1 MLINAQRAEEVRV
14 AIMSGDTLDTYQLA
28 VAEAGLSRGNI
39 YRGIVANIN
48 PALNAAFVDFGAE
61 RDGMLPAHDVV
72 AEAYHR
78 TPPSDESASRIDRIL
93 ERGHSLLVQVTK
105 DPSGTKGAALTT
117 NVSFAGRYLVL
128 TPFDQTRGIS
138 RKVEDEEIRATMR
151 EQAAKLDVPPGCGII
166 LRTNALGQTKTVLKA
181 DLAAL
186 LRLWK
191 RVQAETKK
199 GKGPRLLYSD
209 QDIVVQA
216 LRDFLDSSIDEVLVD
231 DDAVFERA
239 EAYMHASMPRA
250 KTRLV
255 RYTER
260 MPLFSR
266 FNVEPQIE
274 GIYSR
279 TVKLPGGGSIVI
291 DPTEALAA
299 IDVNSGRASH
309 GASHEE
315 SIYTVNLEAAA
326 EVARQLRLRDIGGLV
341 VVDFID
347 MRSRK
352 HQHAVEKAMRDA
364 MKADKARSTVGRIS
378 PNGLLEINRQRVKQA
393 LVLRTHRPCPTC
405 TGTGTIPSP
414 EFVSL
419 RLLRSIEARA
429 ADGRLKVVRVGLHP
443 ELADAL
449 QNGRRQEIAALEREF
464 DITIEINATT
474 SLHRSE
480 ERVEWIVREV
490 APASPRPAAVSAADL
505 ATGGDGPDEIGGEKK
520 RKRRRGGRRHRKPG
534 DEAAPPETSA
544 ETGDEAR
551 LEPPDE
557 TPVGSSGDANEV
569 AVGTAAKKKRRRGGR
584 RQRKPGDEAA
594 PPETSAETG
603 DEARLEPPVETPV
616 GSSGDANEVAVGT
629 AGKKKRRRGGRR
641 HRKSG
646 AEGPPAGD
654 AGGELQASSE
664 LVSAPLEL
672 AQPVDGDGVVSGAT
686 RGKKKRRHHRRRP
699 KSQTA
704 ETPN

>member
-1 MLINAQRAEEVRV
+1 MSRKMLINAQRAEEVRV

-39 YRGIVANIN
+39 YRGIVGNIN

-78 TPPSDESASRIDRIL
+78 TPPTGDSAPRIDQTL

-105 DPSGTKGAALTT
+105 DPVGSKGAALTT

-151 EQAAKLDVPPGCGII
+151 EQAAKLEVPEGCGII
-166 LRTNALGQTKTVLKA
+166 LRTNALGQTKAVLKA

-191 RVQAETKK
+191 RVQAEIKK
-199 GKGPRLLYSD
+199 GKGPRLIYSD

-216 LRDFLDSSIDEVLVD
+216 LRDLLDSSIDEVLVD

-239 EAYMHASMPRA
+239 EAYMRASMPRA

-279 TVKLPGGGSIVI
+279 NVKLPGGGSIVI
-291 DPTEALAA
+291 DPTEALTA

-315 SIYTVNLEAAA
+315 SIYSVNLEAAA

-393 LVLRTHRPCPTC
+393 LALRTHRPCPTC
-405 TGTGTIPSP
+405 SGTGTIPSP

-429 ADGRLKVVRVGLHP
+429 ADGRLKAVRVGLHP

-464 DITIEINATT
+464 DITIEINAAT
-474 SLHRSE
+474 SFHRSE
-480 ERVEWIVREV
+480 ERVEWIVRET
-490 APASPRPAAVSAADL
+490 APVPPRPAAVSAADL
-505 ATGGDGPDEIGGEKK
+505 VSSGSAPDDEGGEKK

-534 DEAAPPETSA
+534 DEASPPVTSA
-544 ETGDEAR
+544 DAGEEAQH
-551 LEPPDE
+551 EPPDE
-557 TPVGSSGDANEV
+557 FSTGSPADADVNAA
-569 AVGTAAKKKRRRGGR
+569 AVGTG
-584 RQRKPGDEAA
+584 
-594 PPETSAETG
+594 
-603 DEARLEPPVETPV
+603 
-616 GSSGDANEVAVGT
+616 
-629 AGKKKRRRGGRR
+629 GKKKRRRGGRR
-641 HRKSG
+641 HRKG
-646 AEGPPAGD
+646 GTEGPPVGD
-654 AGGELQASSE
+654 APGGLLASADA
-664 LVSAPLEL
+664 VAPPPEA
-672 AQPVDGDGVVSGAT
+672 AQPADGDELSHGAV
-686 RGKKKRRHHRRRP
+686 GGNKKKRRRHRRRP
-699 KSQTA
+699 KVQAA
-704 ETPN
+704 EAHS